1 MCSSDLGQGARHRK
15 GGEAGQQSAAG
26 RAHPVSPVQNDRL
39 SRNGGRLHIRTRKG
53 FSPTTKRVRRHCPDG
68 PPGARWGMGKK
79 DDYDDALERL
89 QVAMVETQAWTIA
102 EGRRT
107 LIVFEGRD
115 TAGKAGA
122 IKRMTEYMSPRQ
134 TRVVALPKPTER
146 EATQWYFQRYVAHLP
161 AAGETVILNRS
172 WYNRGGVEPVM
183 GFCTPDQHAHFLRNA
198 PRFERMLTDDGVV
211 LIKLWLDIS
220 RQEQSQ
226 RLAERRDGPLK
237 RFQLAS
243 LAAEAGA
250 RRGCVRA
257 AGQAN
262 CVGADGGAGVGAS
275 VGVAGP
281 ERAAS
286 VGVAVGAYVV
296 FVGTDVGAAVGSYVA
311 VVAPE
316 LGASVGVDVGA

>member
-1 MCSSDLGQGARHRK
+1 
-15 GGEAGQQSAAG
+15 
-26 RAHPVSPVQNDRL
+26 
-39 SRNGGRLHIRTRKG
+39 
-53 FSPTTKRVRRHCPDG
+53 
-68 PPGARWGMGKK
+68 MGKK

-115 TAGKAGA
+115 TAGKDGA
-122 IKRMTEYMSPRQ
+122 IKRLTEYMSPRQ

-146 EATQWYFQRYVAHLP
+146 EATQWYFQRYVGHLP

-198 PRFERMLTDDGVV
+198 PRFERMLTDDGIV

-226 RLAERRDGPLK
+226 RLAERREDPLK
-237 RFQLAS
+237 RFKLSS
-243 LAAEAGA
+243 LDAEAEARWDAYSGA
-250 RRGCVRA
+250 RNRMLEETDSKA
-257 AGQAN
+257 A
-262 CVGADGGAGVGAS
+262 
-275 VGVAGP
+275 
-281 ERAAS
+281 RW
-286 VGVAVGAYVV
+286 
-296 FVGTDVGAAVGSYVA
+296 T
-311 VVAPE
+311 VVATDDKKTARLNIIRHVLRSIACPTAE
-316 LGASVGVDVGA
+316 VEAPDPKIVFPAEDNLDRLFR